1 MTDTTTTK
9 TPETPKRI
17 PAIAVEMLAAGTE
30 AQPMPY
36 GLQLKSANG
45 NALSVDARDLTP
57 QMQAYCMVHGLKQK
71 LIDAAA
77 ISRDAKTGKTAT
89 VATKWSAL
97 MDVYERLIAGQWYAE
112 REGGGTGSLLF
123 AALCRMQPEKSPEA
137 IQTWLAAKDDKQ
149 RKALEGNPKV
159 AAIIA
164 EIRTERAKATAGDVD
179 SDALLAELDDATA
192 EASDPEQTT

>member
-1 MTDTTTTK
+1 MANDTNATK
-9 TPETPKRI
+9 TPETTKRV
-17 PAIAVEMLAAGTE
+17 PAIAVEMLATGTD
-30 AQPMPY
+30 ARPMPY
-36 GLQLKSANG
+36 GLNLKSAMGDKLNITVDD
-45 NALSVDARDLTP
+45 LSP

-77 ISRDAKTGKTAT
+77 ISRDAKTGKSAT
-89 VATKWSAL
+89 VADKWNA
-97 MDVYERLIAGQWYAE
+97 MIEVHQRLIAGQWFAE

-137 IQTWLAAKDDKQ
+137 IQMWLSAKDEKQ

-179 SDALLAELDDATA
+179 SDALLAELDTD
-192 EASDPEQTT
+192 QTT

>member
-1 MTDTTTTK
+1 MTDKTETTK
-9 TPETPKRI
+9 RV
-17 PAIAVEMLAAGTE
+17 PAIAVETLATGTE
-30 AQPMPY
+30 TNPMPY
-36 GLQLKSANG
+36 GLNLKSAMGDKLNVTVDEL
-45 NALSVDARDLTP
+45 NA

-77 ISRDAKTGKTAT
+77 ISRDAKTGKSAT
-89 VATKWSAL
+89 VADKWNAM
-97 MDVYERLIAGQWYAE
+97 MDVYQRLIAGQWFAE

-137 IQTWLAAKDDKQ
+137 IQTWLSAKDDKQ

-179 SDALLAELDDATA
+179 SDALLAELDD
-192 EASDPEQTT
+192 EEVQS

>member
-1 MTDTTTTK
+1 MTDMTK
-9 TPETPKRI
+9 TNAAEAVKRV
-17 PAIAVEMLAAGTE
+17 PAIAVEMLATGTDTK
-30 AQPMPY
+30 PMPY
-36 GLQLKSANG
+36 GLILKSADG
-45 NALSVDARDLTP
+45 EKLSVLVDDLNP
-57 QMQAYCMVHGLKQK
+57 QMRAYCMVHGLKQK

-89 VATKWSAL
+89 VATKWAA
-97 MDVYERLIAGQWYAE
+97 VYEVYQRLIDGAWFAD

-123 AALCRMQPEKSPEA
+123 AALCRMQPEKSAEA

-149 RKALEGNPKV
+149 KKALEGNPKV

-179 SDALLAELDDATA
+179 SDALLAELDT
-192 EASDPEQTT
+192 EQTT